1 MNEIQTNDY
10 WAEVAQKSGLFPDK
24 SNIFQIKAI
33 IEIGRSIGMPP
44 FQALKHISFIK
55 GKVNMEVAAQL
66 ALFKKAGGKVLKMES
81 TPERAYVELE
91 YQGTVYPS
99 EFTIQDAEQMGLTD
113 PHTKDGKSYKGAYE
127 KYPAVM
133 LLWRAIGNRLKYIIP
148 DMTMGLYAKDEL
160 ASFMPDVVPEA
171 VEDIKADDWILETLN
186 KDAKIVDQ
194 LKYLSYSR
202 RQAINVYKDFDGNI
216 DRIAEV
222 LENEVKAKVNVEIK
236 GGDK

>member
-1 MNEIQTNDY
+1 MNDIQTNDY

-24 SNIFQIKAI
+24 TNIFQIKAI

-44 FQALKHISFIK
+44 FQALKHISFVK

-81 TPERAYVELE
+81 TPERAYIELE
-91 YQGTVYPS
+91 YEGITYPS
-99 EFTIQDAEQMGLTD
+99 EFTIQDAETMGLTT
-113 PHTKDGKSYKGAYE
+113 PHTKDDKAYKGAYE

-160 ASFMPDVVPEA
+160 ASFMPEVIPET
-171 VEDIKADDWILETLN
+171 VEDIKTDDFILETLN
-186 KDAKIVDQ
+186 KDNEITEQ
-194 LKYLSYSR
+194 LKYLNYSR
-202 RQAINVYKDFDGNI
+202 RQAINIYKDFDGNL
-216 DRIAEV
+216 DRITEV
-222 LENEVKAKVNVEIK
+222 LNNEIK
-236 GGDK
+236 QGQGGVQ

>member
-1 MNEIQTNDY
+1 MNEIQQNDY

-24 SNIFQIKAI
+24 TNIFQIKAI
-33 IEIGRSIGMPP
+33 IEIGHSIGMPP

-55 GKVNMEVAAQL
+55 GKINMEVAAQL
-66 ALFKKAGGKVLKMES
+66 ALFKKAGGKVLKMDS

-91 YQGTVYPS
+91 YQGTIYPS
-99 EFTIQDAEQMGLTD
+99 EFTIQDAEQMEIGN
-113 PHTKDGKSYKGAYE
+113 KDTYK

-148 DMTMGLYAKDEL
+148 DLTMGLYAKDEL
-160 ASFMPDVVPEA
+160 ASFMPDVVPEV

-186 KDAKIVDQ
+186 KDTKIVDQ
-194 LKYLSYSR
+194 LKYLNYSR
-202 RQAINVYKDFDGNI
+202 RQAINIFKDFDGNI

-222 LENEVKAKVNVEIK
+222 LENEVKAKVNTEIK
-236 GGDK
+236 GGE